1 MWVYT
6 TIATATRR
14 AGDYCM
20 VRGSRNPGSLTD
32 ITSIVETYCHGLDVS
47 NLTISAVWN
56 PDDNSP
62 SFDPADVSRNDIAEI
77 RVTYPF
83 HLLTGMVIASNHI
96 QMTSTTR
103 VVVAN

>member
-1 MWVYT
+1 MHGP
-6 TIATATRR
+6 REPK
-14 AGDYCM
+14 
-20 VRGSRNPGSLTD
+20 PGFTD
-32 ITSIVETYCHGLDVS
+32 RYITSIVETYCHGLDVS